1 MVGGFIDD
9 VRGIIWW
16 TLKQNH
22 YQSVFFTINQLEDID
37 TKGKALEDVLTL
49 EEEVT
54 FEAVR
59 NSAGPSN
66 WIARK
71 VFTKTK

>member
-1 MVGGFIDD
+1 MDD
-9 VRGIIWW
+9 ERGIIWW
-16 TLKQNH
+16 ILKQNH
-22 YQSVFFTINQLEDID
+22 YQSVFFTIHQLEDVDI
-37 TKGKALEDVLTL
+37 TNKTLEDILTL
-49 EEEVT
+49 DEEVT

-71 VFTKTK
+71 VFIKKEIK